1 MMSREMAARTGT
13 GMETRRIRGG
23 AAIASMVSWQRRG
36 SSTAARAQ
44 APSQARDRQHDQVVN
59 LHCTVIGSGAVQS
72 STPASNWPS
81 EHDQVRLTRFRASA
95 SVPDEATVDEPLGVG
110 KRGVPPVHVLQPL
123 LQEPRVPQDEGQ
135 QVGVEATADGACG
148 VHEAALLPVG
158 SHRPRLEATPRSAS
172 SSGGAIPAPRP
183 TRVQSDPHA

>member
-44 APSQARDRQHDQVVN
+44 APSQARDRQHDQVVH

-72 STPASNWPS
+72 SSPASNWPS
-81 EHDQVRLTRFRASA
+81 EHDQVRLTGFRASA

-123 LQEPRVPQDEGQ
+123 LHEPRVPQD
-135 QVGVEATADGACG
+135 
-148 VHEAALLPVG
+148 
-158 SHRPRLEATPRSAS
+158 
-172 SSGGAIPAPRP
+172 
-183 TRVQSDPHA
+183 